1 MQKENKN
8 IIIPGSIAGNMI
20 YTTVRILTTGDHG
33 MGAGTGFIFNL
44 QSEEQKNTAAGLPFL
59 ITNRHVVENT
69 SIGMLMFFKSFDNEL
84 SAAVMDKP
92 TALYLTDFPD
102 FWFNHPDDTIDLCA
116 TFIGG
121 QIIKSETQLGHRL
134 FFRGVTED
142 LIPNTEDIDAI
153 EDVYMIGYP
162 NAIMDD
168 HNLIPVV
175 RKGITATP
183 WTANYKGKRSFL
195 VDISVFPGSSGSPIF
210 LMDQTRDDY
219 DKTKRVYFM
228 GVMSAGYSIA
238 NSNKLVEQYIPT
250 SKEPIHETK
259 EMLDLG
265 IAIKSSCVIEM
276 LRAYEKEKMNQ

>member
-1 MQKENKN
+1 MQKDNKN
-8 IIIPGSIAGNMI
+8 VIVPGSIAGNMI
-20 YTTVRILTTGDHG
+20 YTTVRILTTGERG

-44 QSEEQKNTAAGLPFL
+44 QSEDQKGTAAGRPFL

-69 SIGMLMFFKSFDNEL
+69 SLGMIMFFKSFDNEL

-116 TFIGG
+116 TFLGG
-121 QIIKSETQLGHRL
+121 QIIKSEMELGHRL
-134 FFRGVTED
+134 FFRAVTED
-142 LIPNTEDIDAI
+142 LIPEEEYIDAI

-168 HNLIPVV
+168 QNLIPVV
-175 RKGITATP
+175 RKGVTATP
-183 WTANYKGKRSFL
+183 WVANYKGKRNFL

-219 DKTKRVYFM
+219 DNTKRVYFL

-238 NSNKLVEQYIPT
+238 NSNSLSEQYIST
-250 SKEPIHETK
+250 SKEPTHDIK

-276 LRAYEKEKMNQ
+276 LRAYEKKMMKK